1 MVARRN
7 GVQFLAVLAVSAC
20 ASAGPGAARLRTDR
34 VGPAFAEVRTAV
46 VFRPDPRPERHGKDL
61 ADGVAESLAARGWTV
76 TQAEPSPAA
85 RKALERLR
93 AQLDPWMGPALD
105 ARQGVVFGVAEG
117 AGELVREAG
126 VDAVAFT
133 YRFVRMPAAQQ
144 QSVYAPPR
152 TDLRALAVGAIVLVS
167 ARDEV
172 ARVEWGGDARQ
183 DLGTAPANAA
193 EAIDA
198 LMLALDAEKEPPPP
212 PGEGPAPVVSP
223 PGAGVQSREPRASR

>member
-1 MVARRN
+1 MVDRRN
-7 GVQFLAVLAVSAC
+7 AFCLLTILAAAGC
-20 ASAGPGAARLRTDR
+20 ASAGPGPARLRTDR
-34 VGPAFAEVRTAV
+34 VGPAFGDVRSVV
-46 VFRPDPRPERHGKDL
+46 VFRPEPRPERHGKDL

-76 TQAEPSPAA
+76 SQEPAPAA

-126 VDAVAFT
+126 VDVVAFT
-133 YRFVRMPAAQQ
+133 YRFVRMPAAES
-144 QSVYAPPR
+144 QSVFVAPR

-183 DLGTAPANAA
+183 DLGAAPANAV

-223 PGAGVQSREPRASR
+223 PGAPAPAR